1 MHSSPLEPRGARTAG
16 WRRWPVLGV
25 ALLCAACAGPD
36 VPFAESHAPKGQKTM
51 RAVQHWD
58 VLADDIASRIAEK
71 TREWPPGAHP
81 IYVAARTDARF
92 NQGLRKLLI
101 LRLVDRG
108 ITVATEPTAAVHLVV
123 DAQVVQHI
131 QPGSSALH
139 WMPLASGVSVAR
151 DGVHFHGSSAYSAAP
166 AAEGRAA
173 VAAPA
178 ATAEVAPV
186 PAPSAFGVILPPMP
200 GAVPGAAPAPAAP
213 AAAAV
218 RRPGGAAQDTP
229 VLYPRPGVPDR
240 SEVLVVVS
248 LESGGRYLAGTSD
261 VYSVAHDDAL
271 LYLAPE
277 PLLPGPQ
284 PAPMKTWRVVSP

>member
-1 MHSSPLEPRGARTAG
+1 
-16 WRRWPVLGV
+16 
-25 ALLCAACAGPD
+25 
-36 VPFAESHAPKGQKTM
+36 M

-71 TREWPPGAHP
+71 TRDWPPGAHP
-81 IYVAARTDARF
+81 IYVAARSDARF

-131 QPGSSALH
+131 QPASSALH

-151 DGVHFHGSSAYSAAP
+151 DGVHFHGANAYSAASV
-166 AAEGRAA
+166 AEGRAA
-173 VAAPA
+173 VSAAAAP
-178 ATAEVAPV
+178 AEVAPV
-186 PAPSAFGVILPPMP
+186 PAPSAFGAILPPLP
-200 GAVPGAAPAPAAP
+200 GMAPAVAQAP
-213 AAAAV
+213 ATPSVPAV
-218 RRPGGAAQDTP
+218 RRAGGATQETP

-284 PAPMKTWRVVSP
+284 PAPLRNWRVVSP